1 MRMNYRTVFMG
12 TSDFS
17 VSILDELARHYP
29 VAGVITQADKPAGR
43 GKRLTSPPVK
53 RKAEELS
60 LPIIQPEKLKSPEVM
75 EQLQNWQPDFI
86 VVAAYGKILR
96 QNILDLPRFGCINVH
111 ASYLPRWRGAS
122 PIQAAI
128 LNGDDSTGVTIMVMD
143 PGVDTG
149 PILAREKVSIHP
161 TDDSITLSDKLARVG
176 GKLLIS
182 TLDGYLSGSLA
193 PFPQEEDGATYA
205 AMIQKEDGILDFS
218 RPAVELE
225 RKVRA
230 FIDWP
235 GATMSFQGQPLNI
248 RKTRVVTGKGL
259 PGDRF
264 VVDRFPCVNTI
275 DGGLMLLEVKPAG
288 RNWMSGADFLRGTRD
303 W

>member
-128 LNGDDSTGVTIMVMD
+128 LNGDDSTGVTIMVMA

>member
-1 MRMNYRTVFMG
+1 MIYRTVFMG

-17 VSILDELARHYP
+17 VSILEELARQYP

-235 GATMSFQGQPLNI
+235 GDTMSFQGQPLNI